1 MGRLRKPP
9 SERYYN
15 VQALQERH
23 HQMIRLSLLGKQPT
37 EIAEILG
44 VTKENV
50 CQVLGSQLAQDKL
63 SVMRVA
69 ADCKSVD
76 IAHFL
81 TEEAPKCLELL
92 RQVREGSRELVTALD
107 ETPQIP
113 LAQRMH
119 AAESLLDRHGLSR
132 IQNIRGIIGHAVVTD
147 DILEEIKQKAN
158 EAKERARSA
167 GNLVEM
173 PVREAI

>member
-23 HQMIRLSLLGKQPT
+23 HQMIRLSLLGKQPS

-44 VTKENV
+44 VTKDNV

-63 SVMRVA
+63 AVLRVA
-69 ADCKSVD
+69 TDCKSVD

-81 TEEAPKCLELL
+81 AEEAPKCLELL
-92 RQVREGSRELVTALD
+92 RQARDGDKKLVAALD
-107 ETPQIP
+107 ETPQIS
-113 LAQRMH
+113 LKERLH
-119 AAESLLDRHGLSR
+119 AAESLLDRHGTSR
-132 IQNIRGIIGHAVVTD
+132 IQNIRGLVGHAVITD
-147 DILEEIKQKAN
+147 DLLEEIKQKAA
-158 EAKERARSA
+158 EAKERARCA

-173 PVREAI
+173 PVKAAI